1 MKTGKFVSV
10 VLSAVLIAAAACG
23 CQKSETLES
32 WAYSY
37 ESETEALKLCNNGT
51 AVFDGNDYT
60 YTKDNEY
67 IDLKDKN
74 GQEIKMR
81 YTVSGDEMTLYKIS
95 SYTLQGDGGAEGI
108 VGVWNCGNSAFE
120 FTDKG
125 TFLEDNIFP
134 GHYLVDKDAGTIK
147 LMYTTQLEDTVMYF
161 TLDGNVLTIE
171 YPWPMVK
178 TGSGS
183 KSVSGQT
190 VG

>member
-81 YTVSGDEMTLYKIS
+81 YTVSGKQSLSCFYSFSQEELR
-95 SYTLQGDGGAEGI
+95 
-108 VGVWNCGNSAFE
+108 W
-120 FTDKG
+120 
-125 TFLEDNIFP
+125 
-134 GHYLVDKDAGTIK
+134 
-147 LMYTTQLEDTVMYF
+147 
-161 TLDGNVLTIE
+161 
-171 YPWPMVK
+171 
-178 TGSGS
+178 SGS
-183 KSVSGQT
+183 PNTPFSLKST
-190 VG
+190 VPFNVT